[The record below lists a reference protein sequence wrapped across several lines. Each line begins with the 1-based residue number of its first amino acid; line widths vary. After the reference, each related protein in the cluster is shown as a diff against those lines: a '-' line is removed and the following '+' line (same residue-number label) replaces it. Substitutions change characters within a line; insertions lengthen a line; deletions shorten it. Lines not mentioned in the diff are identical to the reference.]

1 MDYYGSSYYWGGP
14 YLWGTVSFPE
24 DLAIPVETQ
33 PLIADR
39 RSADSHLR
47 STAAVTGYHVEAS
60 DGEIGHV
67 ENFLTD
73 QGTWKI
79 RYLDVKTRNWL
90 PGQKVLLSSAW
101 VVGVSRAKSRVS
113 VGLSRETIKS
123 TPEYI
128 ESRPIT
134 TKYENQ
140 LHLHCDKRPYGF
152 NELKHDIRRFNKG
165 VCCTRLIESAF
176 SIVETICRNVKCWRD
191 GDHNQRWLVRAPG
204 RRAPVPQLRKEP
216 RLPNL

>member
-113 VGLSRETIKS
+113 VGAFARDHKEHTGIHRIAAHHYK
-123 TPEYI
+123 
-128 ESRPIT
+128 
-134 TKYENQ
+134 
-140 LHLHCDKRPYGF
+140 
-152 NELKHDIRRFNKG
+152 IRKPAS
-165 VCCTRLIESAF
+165 SA
-176 SIVETICRNVKCWRD
+176 
-191 GDHNQRWLVRAPG
+191 L
-204 RRAPVPQLRKEP
+204 
-216 RLPNL
+216 